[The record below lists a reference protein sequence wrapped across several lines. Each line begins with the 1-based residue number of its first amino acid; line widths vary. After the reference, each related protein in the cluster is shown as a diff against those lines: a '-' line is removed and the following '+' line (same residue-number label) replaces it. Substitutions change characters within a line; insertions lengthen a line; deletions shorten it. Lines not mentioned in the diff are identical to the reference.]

1 MGIGTS
7 PGPEAIAL
15 EIWKETKIFM
25 GPIFPNVSDAINA
38 YVELYIKILNH
49 VLDKMSSM

>member
-25 GPIFPNVSDAINA
+25 GPTFPSASDAINA
-38 YVELYIKILNH
+38 YVELYIEILKL
-49 VLDKMSSM
+49 VLEKMSSM

>member
-15 EIWKETKIFM
+15 EIWKETKTFV
-25 GPIFPNVSDAINA
+25 GPIFPNVSDAIKA
-38 YVELYIKILNH
+38 YVDLYIKILKQ
-49 VLDKMSSM
+49 VLDHMSGM